1 MVNSIHGSGNGII
14 GIQQQQDLQQIQ
26 QEAPVSAK
34 RIQAFSDSDSLSMSG
49 PSANFKSQL
58 SPELMGGIDEML
70 SGLNAEDKSTVLSA
84 GKNIAKSLTSAAGA
98 ASSEGE
104 IINLIGGDMADIAKT
119 LGSGDGNML
128 TNQSVLA
135 AYAGVNDDLMG
146 FANKVNNNN
155 NAKSTLR
162 ENVSMLQDE
171 VTNWPEGVETQDIT
185 YTELTQNADGSFTEK
200 EVTKPM
206 TKAEVQNLIDSM
218 NSQKDTISEM
228 SQMDMLNLQNAMNQ
242 QSQLMQTLSNIMKV
256 MHDTAKSIIQNLR

>member
-1 MVNSIHGSGNGII
+1 MVSSIGGSNINR
-14 GIQQQQDLQQIQ
+14 IQQQQDLLQIQ
-26 QEAPVSAK
+26 QESQVTAK
-34 RIQAFSDSDSLSMSG
+34 RVQVFSDSDSLSMSG
-49 PSANFKSQL
+49 PSANFKSAL

-70 SGLNAEDKSTVLSA
+70 SGLSADDKSTVLNA
-84 GKNIAKSLTSAAGA
+84 GKNIANGLSSISGGA
-98 ASSEGE
+98 TAESELIG
-104 IINLIGGDMADIAKT
+104 LIGGDMADIANA
-119 LGSGDGNML
+119 LGSGDANML

-135 AYAGVNDDLMG
+135 AYAGVNEDLMG

-171 VTNWPEGVETQDIT
+171 VTNWPDGVETQDIT
-185 YTELTQNADGSFTEK
+185 YTELTQNADGTFTET

-206 TKAEVQNLIDSM
+206 TKAEVQNLIESM
-218 NSQKDTISEM
+218 NSQKETLSEM